1 MDSNSSLKEF
11 KTFLSLFP
19 EVEMPVT
26 LSSDYFEVFS
36 KNNKPIPEIDIWM
49 FIMNNN
55 AKIANNDVPDD
66 LYEDEFIACLKIPET
81 VKFHAIVYLKIGI
94 LKYEYFLHT
103 FDANGKFISKQLIA
117 SMTSDGELIKENV
130 AFIDEDLI
138 VLNMEGDS
146 KINENYNP
154 EESNAKSYEINEKG
168 EILYYKL

>member
-1 MDSNSSLKEF
+1 MDKNSSQKEF
-11 KTFLSLFP
+11 EMFLSLFP

-36 KNNKPIPEIDIWM
+36 KNNKPIPEIDIWK
-49 FIMNNN
+49 FILNDDTKN
-55 AKIANNDVPDD
+55 ANNEIPDD
-66 LYEDEFIACLKIPET
+66 LYEDEFVACLKIPET

-103 FDANGKFISKQLIA
+103 FDTNGKFISKQLIA

-138 VLNMEGDS
+138 VLNMEGDT

-154 EESNAKSYEINEKG
+154 ETSNAKSYEINEKG
-168 EILYYKL
+168 EILNFKL